1 MSIDSKLAH
10 GIARNSFQ
18 TIMSFGSGLQN
29 LLLHFHHRNKTQV
42 STPKGARKLIAQ
54 VRRYIITCAFWMVE
68 METNREGPAIHWL
81 FFLPDSEGDIKLSTA
96 RYAPLNQNLLLNS
109 KTLTI
114 IKKHAL
120 ARAHQR
126 LDEVDWQ
133 DVLKDL
139 RLASLM
145 IAPMREVAQ
154 TLRLKQVFLTTGDGV
169 LVGEVREDG
178 VLQMNTYLHSDRLS
192 ARWQQVASAAQE
204 CLESFDADK
213 DGLITKL
220 TYALMFD
227 STPELNDLV
236 ATLSETLSQPR
247 FGWLKDSYLQGE
259 DVHQTIWNSAKAEK
273 FREAH
278 SG

>member
-1 MSIDSKLAH
+1 MPIDSKLAH

-42 STPKGARKLIAQ
+42 TTPKGARMMIAQ
-54 VRRYIITCAFWMVE
+54 VRRYIITCAFWMAE

-81 FFLPDSEGDIKLSTA
+81 FFLPDSEGDIKLSAA
-96 RYAPLNQNLLLNS
+96 RYAPLNRNLLLNS
-109 KTLTI
+109 KTLAI

-126 LDEVDWQ
+126 LDEADWQ

-139 RLASLM
+139 RHASLM
-145 IAPMREVAQ
+145 LVPMREVARI
-154 TLRLKQVFLTTGDGV
+154 LGNKQIFLTTGDGV

-178 VLQMNTYLHSDRLS
+178 LLQMNTYLHSDRLS
-192 ARWQQVASAAQE
+192 ARWQQVARAARE
-204 CLESFDADK
+204 CLESFDTDK

-220 TYALMFD
+220 TNALMFD
-227 STPELNDLV
+227 STHELDDLV
-236 ATLSETLSQPR
+236 ATLSQTLSQPR
-247 FGWLKDSYLQGE
+247 FDWLRDSYQQGE
-259 DVHQTIWNSAKAEK
+259 DVQEAIWNSAKAEAS
-273 FREAH
+273 REAH